1 MTVSVSFGKDKTDKS
16 PKYNLTTDTKKS
28 SAKQKFITIV
38 RRYFMFTK

>member
-28 SAKQKFITIV
+28 SKQKFITIV
-38 RRYFMFTK
+38 RRDFMFTK